1 MELIKNKNQMEDYN
15 KDMGKLINLNEAES
29 ETLLNEIFGDEII
42 VFEDV
47 QGSKIWVNWDG
58 KEFIIKPKSINN
70 DSINMIDLAMQN
82 YYNPALEYL
91 NSLDIRVKSLL
102 NRRWWFCFE
111 YFPDNQPANIE
122 YGRTPKNN
130 LVLSAIYK
138 NGKYDFIIDEINE
151 YSRLFEVDMLPVVFQ
166 GKLSER
172 MIEAIK
178 YFLNTSEDDL
188 EYVFGEKSFAFFF
201 YKILNPSSENS
212 FLMENEFQQNIE
224 KLIIRSKIKDV
235 SFELLNPL
243 YKRVSDSNSTDFVE
257 IYTLILVNF
266 LNFCQ
271 SIDMKDIK
279 LKGNKKDEMYIYFIC
294 KLFNFYVGDLKQDLL
309 DFDFIVPE
317 FFDKEKF
324 KINTELIENKFTKEY
339 INESPKL
346 EYIFKVILGSF
357 SKKRKKAIGVF
368 TENTVKLFNLFVDD
382 ISKYIDNHLNKIHE
396 LELTRSGLLDFGDFF
411 DIQYDV
417 DGADEVYPDVYD
429 EFTKGGSSDKKKKGK
444 GGKGPAIPEGQE
456 VEEEPKAPIK

>member
-1 MELIKNKNQMEDYN
+1 MEEYN

-29 ETLLNEIFGDEII
+29 ETLLNEIFEDEIV

-47 QGSKIWVNWDG
+47 QGSKIWVNWNG
-58 KEFIIKPKSINN
+58 REFAIKPKSISNEP
-70 DSINMIDLAMQN
+70 INMIDLAMQN

-91 NSLDIRVKSLL
+91 NSLDARVKSLL
-102 NRRWWFCFE
+102 NKKWWFCFE

-122 YGRTPKNN
+122 YERTPKNN
-130 LVLSAIYK
+130 LVLTTIYK
-138 NGKYDFIIDEINE
+138 SGKYDFIIDEIDE
-151 YSRLFEVDMLPVVFQ
+151 YSRFFDVDMLPIVFQ
-166 GKLSER
+166 GRLSER

-178 YFLNTSEDDL
+178 YFLNTGEEDL

-212 FLMENEFQQNIE
+212 FLMEDDFQQNVE

-271 SIDMKDIK
+271 SLDMKDIK
-279 LKGNKKDEMYIYFIC
+279 LKGDKKDETYIYLIC
-294 KLFNFYVGDLKQDLL
+294 RLFNFYVGELKQDLL

-317 FFDKEKF
+317 FFDKDKF
-324 KINTELIENKFTKEY
+324 KINTELIENKLTKEY

-357 SKKRKKAIGVF
+357 NKKRKKPIGIF
-368 TENTVKLFNLFVDD
+368 TDNTVRLFNLFVDD
-382 ISKYIDNHLNKIHE
+382 ISKYLDNHLNKIHE
-396 LELTRSGLLDFGDFF
+396 LELTRSGLLDFDDFF
-411 DIQYDV
+411 SIKYDV
-417 DGADEVYPDVYD
+417 DGADEVYPDVYS
-429 EFTKGGSSDKKKKGK
+429 EFTKGGANDKKKKGK
-444 GGKGPAIPEGQE
+444 GGKGPAIPAGQE
-456 VEEEPKAPIK
+456 LEEEPKAPIK